1 MSKTVGSFID
11 LTLGLWTERCNIL
24 HEVDVAEFKQQ
35 KKEKMVERVR
45 LRYEAMET
53 VTPAAQYLFKND
65 VAEMCK
71 NSTQYLGKWL
81 ETLELTEVNRVERG
95 DTPGVTMDDIDST
108 VKKYCF

>member
-24 HEVDVAEFKQQ
+24 HGADVAEVKHR
-35 KKEKMVERVR
+35 KKENMVERVR
-45 LRYEAMET
+45 LHYEAMET

-71 NSTQYLGKWL
+71 KSTQYLGKWL
-81 ETLELTEVNRVERG
+81 ETLELIEVNRVRRG
-95 DTPGVTMDDIDST
+95 DALGVTMGDID
-108 VKKYCF
+108 

>member
-24 HEVDVAEFKQQ
+24 HGENVAEVKQK
-35 KKEKMVERVR
+35 KKEKMVERVS

-71 NSTQYLGKWL
+71 KSTQYLGKWL
-81 ETLELTEVNRVERG
+81 ETLELTEVNRVGRG
-95 DTPGVTMDDIDST
+95 DAPGVTMGDID
-108 VKKYCF
+108 